1 MVEEVKVEVEES
13 AAPVDDVK
21 VVMEEADT
29 QDTEVD
35 RDSLVPGTGSI
46 NGDITEEAEDGEGE
60 ESDQGED
67 ITEEEEEEM
76 DDENMS
82 AMVQG
87 TTETIL
93 NKLEENLTNVPDIDE
108 SELLQAAEPGP
119 LDPEV
124 SSLFIYFSVLNF
136 TREIV
141 TWIIMISTC
150 PYFCLR
156 SDNATMQKS
165 NDALTSLRRLRL
177 V

>member
-1 MVEEVKVEVEES
+1 MVEEVKVEAEES

-21 VVMEEADT
+21 IVMEEADT

-67 ITEEEEEEM
+67 ITEEEEM

-124 SSLFIYFSVLNF
+124 SSLFTFTSQFSSQH
-136 TREIV
+136 EG
-141 TWIIMISTC
+141 S
-150 PYFCLR
+150 
-156 SDNATMQKS
+156 
-165 NDALTSLRRLRL
+165 
-177 V
+177 

>member
-1 MVEEVKVEVEES
+1 MVEEVKVEVEEF

-21 VVMEEADT
+21 IVMEEADT

-67 ITEEEEEEM
+67 ITEEEEM

-136 TREIV
+136 TRGIV

-165 NDALTSLRRLRL
+165 NDALTSLRRLRS

>member
-1 MVEEVKVEVEES
+1 MVEEVKVEAEES

-21 VVMEEADT
+21 IVMEEADT

-67 ITEEEEEEM
+67 ITEEEEEM

-124 SSLFIYFSVLNF
+124 SSLFTTQFSSQH
-136 TREIV
+136 EG
-141 TWIIMISTC
+141 S
-150 PYFCLR
+150 
-156 SDNATMQKS
+156 
-165 NDALTSLRRLRL
+165 
-177 V
+177 

>member
-46 NGDITEEAEDGEGE
+46 NGDITEEAEDGE

-136 TREIV
+136 TRGIV
-141 TWIIMISTC
+141 TWLIMISTC

-165 NDALTSLRRLRL
+165 NDALTSLRRLRS

>member
-46 NGDITEEAEDGEGE
+46 NGDITEEAEDGERE

-67 ITEEEEEEM
+67 ITEEEEEM

-136 TREIV
+136 TRGIV

-165 NDALTSLRRLRL
+165 NDALTSLRRLRS

>member
-1 MVEEVKVEVEES
+1 
-13 AAPVDDVK
+13 
-21 VVMEEADT
+21 MEEADT

-67 ITEEEEEEM
+67 ITEEEEM

-119 LDPEV
+119 LDPEGKDIEQV
-124 SSLFIYFSVLNF
+124 LSIISQSIY
-136 TREIV
+136 REGEG
-141 TWIIMISTC
+141 
-150 PYFCLR
+150 
-156 SDNATMQKS
+156 
-165 NDALTSLRRLRL
+165 
-177 V
+177 

>member
-1 MVEEVKVEVEES
+1 MVEEVKVEAEES
-13 AAPVDDVK
+13 AAPVDDVI
-21 VVMEEADT
+21 VMEEADT

-67 ITEEEEEEM
+67 ITEEEEM

-124 SSLFIYFSVLNF
+124 SSLFTSQFSSQH
-136 TREIV
+136 EG
-141 TWIIMISTC
+141 S
-150 PYFCLR
+150 
-156 SDNATMQKS
+156 
-165 NDALTSLRRLRL
+165 
-177 V
+177 